1 MEASAVVVGYIIM
14 GIFEII
20 GIITTFERT

>member
-20 GIITTFERT
+20 GIITTFEKT